1 MKLNYIDQ
9 GTGQPIVLL
18 HGMFGSLSN
27 LGNIARELAIGYRV
41 ISADLRN
48 HGESPHEQEMDI
60 PCMADDIIELLDDLG
75 LPSASLI
82 GHSLGGKIGMQVAL
96 NYPSRITKLVVADIA
111 PVAYIP
117 RQDAAFNGLRTL
129 SGLEISSRGQA
140 DTAMAAHVSESQ
152 TRSFLLKNLMRK
164 VDGSYCLKI
173 NMSAIIENY
182 ESALVAAPEGNPY
195 LGPTLF
201 LKGETS
207 AYIQTKHQ
215 SRMIELFPNMKLDI
229 IKDVGHWLH
238 AENPVEFN
246 QRVTDFLI

>member
-1 MKLNYIDQ
+1 
-9 GTGQPIVLL
+9 
-18 HGMFGSLSN
+18 
-27 LGNIARELAIGYRV
+27 
-41 ISADLRN
+41 
-48 HGESPHEQEMDI
+48 
-60 PCMADDIIELLDDLG
+60 
-75 LPSASLI
+75 
-82 GHSLGGKIGMQVAL
+82 
-96 NYPSRITKLVVADIA
+96 
-111 PVAYIP
+111 
-117 RQDAAFNGLRTL
+117 
-129 SGLEISSRGQA
+129 
-140 DTAMAAHVSESQ
+140 
-152 TRSFLLKNLMRK
+152 MRK

-182 ESALVAAPEGNPY
+182 ESTLVAAPEGNPY

-246 QRVTDFLI
+246 RRVTDFLI

>member
-1 MKLNYIDQ
+1 
-9 GTGQPIVLL
+9 
-18 HGMFGSLSN
+18 
-27 LGNIARELAIGYRV
+27 
-41 ISADLRN
+41 
-48 HGESPHEQEMDI
+48 
-60 PCMADDIIELLDDLG
+60 
-75 LPSASLI
+75 
-82 GHSLGGKIGMQVAL
+82 
-96 NYPSRITKLVVADIA
+96 
-111 PVAYIP
+111 
-117 RQDAAFNGLRTL
+117 
-129 SGLEISSRGQA
+129 
-140 DTAMAAHVSESQ
+140 MAAHVPESQ

-182 ESALVAAPEGNPY
+182 ESALVAAPEGNSY
-195 LGPTLF
+195 FGPTLF

-246 QRVTDFLI
+246 RRVTDFLI